1 MIKRRCKI
9 IGYKQVKLLEM
20 FVGGVTARTAA
31 ELVDVN
37 MHSATL
43 FYQKIRSMI
52 AFELQD
58 ESPFF
63 GEIELD
69 ESYFGGHRKG
79 KRGRGAGGKIPVFGI
94 LKRGGKVYTKV
105 IPDASS
111 ATLMPIIE
119 QKICLD
125 SIVYT
130 DSWTAYN
137 AIDVTQFH
145 HYRINHSELFA
156 DKHNHINGIENFWNQ
171 AKRTLRKYNGI
182 PKESFPDF
190 LKECEFRFNMGSPA
204 EQLKTLKKWKRKH
217 LI

>member
-1 MIKRRCKI
+1 M
-9 IGYKQVKLLEM
+9 KLLEV

-37 MHSATL
+37 RHSATL
-43 FYQKIRSMI
+43 FYQKIRRMV
-52 AFELQD
+52 AYELED
-58 ESPFF
+58 ESPSC

-94 LKRGGKVYTKV
+94 LKRGGKLYTKV

-111 ATLMPIIE
+111 ATQMPIIE

-130 DSWTAYN
+130 DCWTAYN
-137 AIDVTQFH
+137 AIDVTKFH
-145 HYRINHSELFA
+145 HYRITHTELFA

-182 PKESFPDF
+182 PKESFADF
-190 LKECEFRFNMGSPA
+190 LK
-204 EQLKTLKKWKRKH
+204 
-217 LI
+217 

>member
-1 MIKRRCKI
+1 M
-9 IGYKQVKLLEM
+9 KLLEM

-37 MHSATL
+37 RHSATL
-43 FYQKIRSMI
+43 FYQKIRRMI
-52 AFELQD
+52 AYELED
-58 ESPFF
+58 ESPFC

-69 ESYFGGHRKG
+69 ESYFGGRRKG

-94 LKRGGKVYTKV
+94 LRRGGKVDTKV
-105 IPDASS
+105 LPDASS
-111 ATLMPIIE
+111 ATLMPIVE
-119 QKICLD
+119 RKIRLD
-125 SIVYT
+125 SIVFT

-145 HYRINHSELFA
+145 HYRINQSEIFA
-156 DKHNHINGIENFWNQ
+156 DKHNHINGIENFWNP

-182 PKESFPDF
+182 RKDSFPDF

-217 LI
+217 FI